1 MEQGSD
7 EEEDEEGSDMS
18 DSDCV
23 IRGEDMIVS
32 LSLFSYFRFSTT
44 QRVASETGWSLAE
57 RNTASTLKTKNC
69 ASLETIS
76 DPLMTMALDP
86 SESMNLKIHLLL
98 LA

>member
-32 LSLFSYFRFSTT
+32 ISLFSLFHFSTT
-44 QRVASETGWSLAE
+44 QRVVSETG
-57 RNTASTLKTKNC
+57 
-69 ASLETIS
+69 
-76 DPLMTMALDP
+76 
-86 SESMNLKIHLLL
+86 
-98 LA
+98 

>member
-7 EEEDEEGSDMS
+7 EEEDEDGSDMS
-18 DSDCV
+18 DSDCI

-32 LSLFSYFRFSTT
+32 LFLFSLFLYSTT

-57 RNTASTLKTKNC
+57 RNIASTSKTKNC
-69 ASLETIS
+69 TSLEIIL

-86 SESMNLKIHLLL
+86 SESMSLKIHWLL